1 MMKEVL
7 KYPDEASIGVLYP
20 FGGFFNALTKPN
32 LSWKKKPFRW

>member
-7 KYPDEASIGVLYP
+7 KYPYKASIGVLYP
-20 FGGFFNALTKPN
+20 FGGFINSLAKPN